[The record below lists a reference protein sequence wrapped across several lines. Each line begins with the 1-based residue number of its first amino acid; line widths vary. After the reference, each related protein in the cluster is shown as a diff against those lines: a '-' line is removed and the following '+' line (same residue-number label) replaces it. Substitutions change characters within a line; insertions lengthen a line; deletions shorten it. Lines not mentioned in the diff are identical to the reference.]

1 MSAPTVVAFD
11 LSLTS
16 TGVADRNGTRLISPL
31 GAGPKRLRGI
41 RDAVLHSSH
50 VGNEFGSGKRCL
62 ETPACAAVLRYG
74 RHPDLV
80 VIEGYSYASGNK
92 AHDVG
97 ELGGVVRLALYE
109 AGIRYEV
116 VAPKTLK
123 TYACDNGNASKD
135 DMLLAAVRRLGY
147 AGKSK
152 DEADALWLY
161 ALAMHALGSPVVDV
175 PKTHLRAL
183 KALPW
188 TVVDL
193 TRPLVVDSGL
203 CLGDEETLTVRRDQ
217 VIGL

>member
-1 MSAPTVVAFD
+1 MTAPIVVAFD

-16 TGVADRNGTRLISPL
+16 TGVADRNGTRRITPKTT
-31 GAGPKRLRGI
+31 GPERLAEIRG
-41 RDAVLHSSH
+41 AVLAECSRRR
-50 VGNEFGSGKRCL
+50 GDQ
-62 ETPACAAVLRYG
+62 PIIDPPY
-74 RHPDLV
+74 HPDLV

-123 TYACDNGNASKD
+123 TYACNNGNASKD
-135 DMLLAAVRRLGY
+135 DVLLAAVRRLRY
-147 AGKSK
+147 EGKSK

-161 ALAMHALGSPVVDV
+161 TLAMEALGAPIVDV

-188 TVVDL
+188 ATTGVVA
-193 TRPLVVDSGL
+193 
-203 CLGDEETLTVRRDQ
+203 
-217 VIGL
+217 